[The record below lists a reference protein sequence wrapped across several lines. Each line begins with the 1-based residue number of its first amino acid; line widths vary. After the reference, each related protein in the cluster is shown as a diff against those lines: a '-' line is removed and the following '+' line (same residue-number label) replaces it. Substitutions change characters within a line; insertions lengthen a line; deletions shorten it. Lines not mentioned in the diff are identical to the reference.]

1 MHRGRNH
8 FCRYCLQAFRTADI
22 LKSDIKDCIKYN
34 GKMLENGE
42 YVKFKNYESKK
53 SLHLRFT
60 QALKVL

>member
-34 GKMLENGE
+34 GKMLKNGE

-53 SLHLRFT
+53 SLHL
-60 QALKVL
+60 